1 MLIASLLSG
10 PATSPIPP
18 IERQHPVPAQR
29 RSLRMETFQLNIDQ
43 QRIDCSAG
51 EVSTGDKFS
60 DVLRSPSIFLK
71 GSCKFMQHA
80 AEQDSELMIKVVRQA
95 QEAVFCS
102 FF

>member
-1 MLIASLLSG
+1 MLIALLLSG
-10 PATSPIPP
+10 PATPPIPP

-60 DVLRSPSIFLK
+60 DVLGSPSIFFEGEL
-71 GSCKFMQHA
+71 QIHA
-80 AEQDSELMIKVVRQA
+80 ARCRTR
-95 QEAVFCS
+95 F
-102 FF
+102 